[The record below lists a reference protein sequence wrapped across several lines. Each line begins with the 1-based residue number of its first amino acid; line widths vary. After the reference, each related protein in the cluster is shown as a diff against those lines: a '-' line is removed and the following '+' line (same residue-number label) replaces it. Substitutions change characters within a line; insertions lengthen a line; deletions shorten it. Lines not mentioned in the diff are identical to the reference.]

1 MKIQVIT
8 KIEEGGNLYHEYLY
22 KTTDEYGKAILRKYE
37 DTKEED
43 RHDMIRAELPVFT
56 LGEIIIVDD
65 SEREIGGIRRKAS
78 KWFVEYELFD
88 NLDEAVAKANEV
100 YQSVLGND

>member
-8 KIEEGGNLYHEYLY
+8 KIEEGGNLYHKYLY
-22 KTTDEYGKAILRKYE
+22 KTTNEHGIEVLRGFE
-37 DTKEED
+37 DTIEED
-43 RHDMIRAELPVFT
+43 QHDMILAELPVFT

-65 SEREIGGIRRKAS
+65 NEREVGGIRRKAS
-78 KWFVEYELFD
+78 KWWVEYELFD
-88 NLDEAVAKANEV
+88 NLDEAVAKANEI